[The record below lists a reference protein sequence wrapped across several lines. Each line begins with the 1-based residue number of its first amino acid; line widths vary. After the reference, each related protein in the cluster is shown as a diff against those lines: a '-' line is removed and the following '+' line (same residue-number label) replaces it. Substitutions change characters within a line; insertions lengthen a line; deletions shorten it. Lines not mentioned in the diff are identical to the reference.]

1 MSTIV
6 TYASAGSA
14 GLFVLVAAIII
25 GLKIK
30 QRMKEKGKAPYGA
43 EKKPGDEY

>member
-1 MSTIV
+1 MSAIV

-14 GLFVLVAAIII
+14 GLFVLVAAIVI

-30 QRMKEKGKAPYGA
+30 QRMKERA
-43 EKKPGDEY
+43 EK